1 MIRPDETVA
10 EIRHWL
16 AASPVRVFAA
26 FASAHQVSRWLSSA
40 PKSKQTP
47 SGGLMRRAL
56 LRRGSTDGG
65 LHLVAPPGIENDKA
79 LEEWLDRAL
88 AYVRKLPPKK

>member
-10 EIRHWL
+10 EIRHRL

-47 SGGLMRRAL
+47 SGCLMRRAL

-65 LHLVAPPGIENDKA
+65 LHLVAPPGIEDDKA